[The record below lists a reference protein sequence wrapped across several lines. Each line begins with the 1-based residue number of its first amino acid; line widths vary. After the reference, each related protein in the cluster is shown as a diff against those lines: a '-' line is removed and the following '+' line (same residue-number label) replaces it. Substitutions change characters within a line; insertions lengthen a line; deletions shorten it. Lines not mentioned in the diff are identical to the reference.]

1 MNTAL
6 YRKYRPTTLSD
17 VVGQNAITKSLAKA
31 IKQNKI
37 SHAYLFT
44 GPRGT
49 GKTSVARIFAHAV
62 NHFDYKIE
70 DDYIDI
76 IEIDGASNRGIDD
89 IRNLREK
96 AAIAPTS
103 GQYKIYII
111 DEVHMFTKEAYN
123 ALLKILEEPPKHVIF
138 ILATTDPQQIPATI
152 TSRTQIFRFQLAD
165 AETMF
170 KHLKTIAKAE
180 KISIED
186 KALHLIV
193 QHGGGSFRDSI
204 SLLDQIAT
212 LSDKKIT
219 VADIN
224 QALGLPPSEQL
235 QALLDA
241 YENKDSTKIVELLKE
256 FLANGTKPPILAAN
270 LINFIIA
277 DPKPSLL
284 PLLAEL
290 PNITDPFSEAKI
302 LLAFLPKIS
311 VTPMPAPSPSVTT
324 KKTTQKT
331 ITSDSSKTKKLK
343 KPTSAPVSNTKISD
357 NFDWGNFVSSVRQEN
372 SGLAGMMNGAK
383 YHVENGILHIYPS
396 NKFTSQQLQRQA
408 SQKILQNATDLK
420 ISIDDPKTAPKDP
433 TLSDISDIMG
443 AVQED
448 KSGENPF

>member
-1 MNTAL
+1 MSTAL
-6 YRKYRPTTLSD
+6 YRKYRPTVLSD
-17 VVGQNAITKSLAKA
+17 VVGQDTITKPLAKA

-62 NHFDYKIE
+62 NNFDYKIE

-103 GQYKIYII
+103 GQYKVYII

-165 AETMF
+165 ADTMF
-170 KHLKTIAKAE
+170 KHLKAIAKAE
-180 KISIED
+180 KINIED

-224 QALGLPPSEQL
+224 QALGLPPSKQL
-235 QALLDA
+235 EALLVA
-241 YENKDSTKIVELLKE
+241 YKDKDSTKIVELLKE
-256 FLANGTKPPILAAN
+256 FLANGTKPPVLAAN
-270 LINFIIA
+270 LINDIIA
-277 DPKPSLL
+277 NPEPALL

-290 PNITDPFSEAKI
+290 PNVTDPFSEAKI
-302 LLAFLPKIS
+302 LLAFLPK
-311 VTPMPAPSPSVTT
+311 VATPTMPTPSLNIPAKSTP
-324 KKTTQKT
+324 
-331 ITSDSSKTKKLK
+331 KLK
-343 KPTSAPVSNTKISD
+343 PKSATEFNWDDFLALI
-357 NFDWGNFVSSVRQEN
+357 RQEN
-372 SGLAGMMNGAK
+372 SGLAGMMNGAT
-383 YHVENGILHIYPS
+383 HRVVDGILHIYPS
-396 NKFTSQQLQRQA
+396 NKLVNKQLQRQDYQELL
-408 SQKILQNATDLK
+408 QKLTPFQ
-420 ISIDDPKTAPKDP
+420 ISIDNPKTAPKDP

-448 KSGENPF
+448 HRGNTPF